1 MKKIAFLLSF
11 LFTFS
16 IASGQVFLD
25 SLLSNGFDDERP
37 HQLYSAKERRYLELD
52 EYDHSWVIPI
62 GGAGDFII
70 DGESMLALFNNDFYE
85 FYHNAEIDFSSP
97 LKRKKFEQSQDYAEW
112 KDEMQM
118 QRDFVIG
125 DTLHMPLEGIYREP
139 IQYDV
144 NRGGFI
150 ISPYHP
156 SVAGNSKFLIP
167 TKLTKFFDNP
177 RLSFDFFCN
186 ISNEDIAL
194 ELENTDRYEP
204 YKYDFL
210 VRFRYLENPP
220 ANKPGNAGKGNGR
233 QVMFTDSS
241 KTPHFE
247 IVDIILYKTSNEQVV
262 WSMLLGDLSNT
273 VK

>member
-1 MKKIAFLLSF
+1 
-11 LFTFS
+11 
-16 IASGQVFLD
+16 
-25 SLLSNGFDDERP
+25 
-37 HQLYSAKERRYLELD
+37 
-52 EYDHSWVIPI
+52 
-62 GGAGDFII
+62 
-70 DGESMLALFNNDFYE
+70 MLALFNNDFYE

-177 RLSFDFFCN
+177 RISFAIYQMKTLLWN
-186 ISNEDIAL
+186 WKILIGMNRISTIFWFDLDI
-194 ELENTDRYEP
+194 
-204 YKYDFL
+204 
-210 VRFRYLENPP
+210 
-220 ANKPGNAGKGNGR
+220 
-233 QVMFTDSS
+233 
-241 KTPHFE
+241 
-247 IVDIILYKTSNEQVV
+247 
-262 WSMLLGDLSNT
+262 
-273 VK
+273 